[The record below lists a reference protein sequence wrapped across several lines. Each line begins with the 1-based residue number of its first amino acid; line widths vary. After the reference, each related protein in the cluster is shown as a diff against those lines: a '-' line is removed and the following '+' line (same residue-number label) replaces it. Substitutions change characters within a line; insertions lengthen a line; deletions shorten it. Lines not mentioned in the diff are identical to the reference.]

1 MFSKLRGERPRVADQ
16 FLSKVNVMTDSQASG
31 PLAGVRVVDIT
42 AVLMGPSATQ
52 MLADLGADVIKI
64 EPPGGEATRKIG
76 PGGDERMGPIFL
88 GVNRNKRSL
97 VLDLKKAEGREVLLK
112 LAAECDVLTYNVR
125 PAAMARLGLTY
136 EALSAVNPRLVY
148 VGMFGFSQRGRYAP
162 SPAFDDLIQAATA
175 MPSAMAASID
185 GTPRFVP
192 LNLVDRSVGL
202 YAFGVIASALYS
214 RERTGRGQRVDV
226 PMFETMV
233 PYVLGD
239 HLYGK
244 KFVPE
249 RGDFGYPRLLSSAR
263 RPFRTK
269 DAYVCCVIYQDHHW
283 KAFLE
288 ILGMGD
294 MYRTDPRLT
303 TITTRTTHADEL
315 NEFVEKHLAE
325 KTTAEWRE
333 LLKTADIPV
342 FAVHTFDSLLTDGHL
357 SDIGFFREEHVPG
370 IGPIRETAIP
380 SEWHGTPPTS
390 YRPPPTVGQHSAE
403 ILKDLGYGLD
413 AVKQLVESGVTSVRV
428 MPSTRPEAMA
438 TGVTQPV

>member
-1 MFSKLRGERPRVADQ
+1 MVENSG
-16 FLSKVNVMTDSQASG
+16 SG

-64 EPPGGEATRKIG
+64 EPPGGDATRKIG
-76 PGGDERMGPIFL
+76 PCGDLRMGPIYL
-88 GVNRNKRSL
+88 GVNRNKRSI
-97 VLDLKKAEGREVLLK
+97 VLDLKTDPGREVIFK
-112 LAAECDVLTYNVR
+112 LAAQADVLTYNVR

-136 EALSAVNPRLVY
+136 EALAARNPRLVY

-175 MPSAMAASID
+175 MPTALATSID

-192 LNLVDRSVGL
+192 MNLVDRSVGL
-202 YAFGVIASALYS
+202 YAFGVISSALYA

-239 HLYGK
+239 HLYGRK
-244 KFVPE
+244 YLPE
-249 RGDFGYPRLLSSAR
+249 RGDFGYPRLLSTAR

-288 ILGMGD
+288 VIGMSD
-294 MYRTDPRLT
+294 MLTSDPRLAN
-303 TITTRTTHADEL
+303 ITTRTNHADEL

-325 KTTAEWRE
+325 RTTAEWRE

-342 FAVHTFDSLLTDGHL
+342 FPVHTFDTLLEDDHL
-357 SDIGFFREEHVPG
+357 KDIGFLREEHVPG
-370 IGPIRETAIP
+370 VGSVLETAVP

-390 YRPPPTVGQHSAE
+390 YTPPPRLGQHSVE
-403 ILKDLGYGLD
+403 ILTELGYDLED
-413 AVKQLVESGVTSVRV
+413 VREMIRIGVTS
-428 MPSTRPEAMA
+428 EAPQDGNSA
-438 TGVTQPV
+438 ITENQPV